1 MSEPLAITQDGPVV
15 RVRMTRP
22 DRRNAFDAALIA
34 ALTRAFTDA
43 PGRAGAR
50 VVVLEGEGPSF
61 SAGADLE
68 WMRAGLEL
76 SEAANEADALRLVAM
91 LDAIAGCPL
100 PVVARVHGHALG
112 GGAGL
117 VCAAD
122 IAVAADTL
130 KIGFTEVRLGI
141 IPAAISPFVV
151 RRIGAGHARA
161 LFLRGCAIGADEAF
175 RIGLV
180 NRVVPKAAL
189 MTEATNLLR
198 KMLANA
204 PLSLKYTI
212 EAVNAG
218 LDMSFEDAQDHEATL
233 FGVLCSTADKTE
245 GTSAFLEKRPA
256 KFQGR

>member
-1 MSEPLAITQDGPVV
+1 VSDPLAITQDGPVV
-15 RVRMTRP
+15 RIRMARP

-34 ALTRAFTDA
+34 ALTEAFDDA
-43 PGRAGAR
+43 PGRPDAR
-50 VVVLEGEGPSF
+50 VVVLDGEGPSF

-76 SEAANEADALRLVAM
+76 SEAANEADARRLVAM

-117 VCAAD
+117 VCTAD
-122 IAVAADTL
+122 IAIAADTL

-161 LFLRGCAIGADEAF
+161 LFLRGCVIGAEEAF

-180 NRVVPKAAL
+180 HGVVPVGDLDAAVDAVVADL
-189 MTEATNLLR
+189 LAGGPEALAETKLL
-198 KMLANA
+198 LDEVSA
-204 PLSLKYTI
+204 PAAPGAGPETARRI
-212 EAVNAG
+212 ARVRVRGEAQAG
-218 LDMSFEDAQDHEATL
+218 IR
-233 FGVLCSTADKTE
+233 
-245 GTSAFLEKRPA
+245 AFLQRETPPWR
-256 KFQGR
+256 

>member
-1 MSEPLAITQDGPVV
+1 VSEPLAITQDGPVV

-22 DRRNAFDAALIA
+22 DRRNAFDAALIS
-34 ALTRAFTDA
+34 ALTEAFTSA
-43 PGRAGAR
+43 PSRAGAR
-50 VVVLEGEGPSF
+50 VVVLEGEGASF

-68 WMRAGLEL
+68 WMRGSLEL

-100 PVVARVHGHALG
+100 PVVARAHGHALG

-122 IAVAADTL
+122 IAVASDTL

-180 NRVVPKAAL
+180 HAVASVDDLDAAVDAVVADLLAGGPGALAETKLLLDEVSAPAAPGAGPETARRIARVRVRD
-189 MTEATNLLR
+189 EAQ
-198 KMLANA
+198 
-204 PLSLKYTI
+204 
-212 EAVNAG
+212 AG
-218 LDMSFEDAQDHEATL
+218 IR
-233 FGVLCSTADKTE
+233 
-245 GTSAFLEKRPA
+245 AFLERGTPPW
-256 KFQGR
+256 R

>member
-1 MSEPLAITQDGPVV
+1 VSDPLAITQDGPVV
-15 RVRMTRP
+15 RIRMTRP

-34 ALTRAFTDA
+34 ALTDAFAGA
-43 PGRAGAR
+43 PAREGAR
-50 VVVLEGEGPSF
+50 VVVLEGDGPSF
-61 SAGADLE
+61 SAGADLQ

-91 LDAIAGCPL
+91 LDTIAGCPL

-117 VCAAD
+117 VCTAD
-122 IAVAADTL
+122 IAIAADTL

-161 LFLRGCAIGADEAF
+161 LFLRGAAIGADEAF

-180 NRVVPKAAL
+180 HGVAAADDLDAAVDAVTCDLLAGGPEALAETKRLLDEVSAPAAPGAGPETARRIARVRVRS
-189 MTEATNLLR
+189 EAQ
-198 KMLANA
+198 
-204 PLSLKYTI
+204 
-212 EAVNAG
+212 AG
-218 LDMSFEDAQDHEATL
+218 IR
-233 FGVLCSTADKTE
+233 
-245 GTSAFLEKRPA
+245 AFLEREKPPWR
-256 KFQGR
+256 

>member
-1 MSEPLAITQDGPVV
+1 VSEPLAITQDGPVV

-34 ALTRAFTDA
+34 ALTEAFIAA

-61 SAGADLE
+61 SAGADLD

-76 SEAANEADALRLVAM
+76 SQEANEADALRLVAM

-122 IAVAADTL
+122 IAVAADGL

-161 LFLRGCAIGADEAF
+161 LFLRGCAISADEAF

-180 NRVVPKAAL
+180 HAVAPVDDLDAAVDAVVADLLAGGPGALAETKLLLDEVSAPAAPGAGPETARRIARVRVRD
-189 MTEATNLLR
+189 EAQ
-198 KMLANA
+198 
-204 PLSLKYTI
+204 
-212 EAVNAG
+212 AG
-218 LDMSFEDAQDHEATL
+218 IR
-233 FGVLCSTADKTE
+233 
-245 GTSAFLEKRPA
+245 AFLERGTQPW
-256 KFQGR
+256 R

>member
-1 MSEPLAITQDGPVV
+1 VSEPLAITQDGPVV
-15 RVRMTRP
+15 RIRMTRP

-34 ALTRAFTDA
+34 ALTDAFGSVPA
-43 PGRAGAR
+43 RPGAR
-50 VVVLEGEGPSF
+50 VVVLDGEGASF

-76 SEAANEADALRLVAM
+76 SEEENEADALRLVAM

-117 VCAAD
+117 VCTAD
-122 IAVAADTL
+122 IAIASDTL
-130 KIGFTEVRLGI
+130 RIGFTEVRLGI

-161 LFLRGCAIGADEAF
+161 LFLRGCAINAAEAY

-180 NRVVPKAAL
+180 HGIAPIGELDTAVDAVVADLLAGGPEALAETKLLLDEVSAPAAPGAGPETARRISRVRVRD
-189 MTEATNLLR
+189 EAQ
-198 KMLANA
+198 
-204 PLSLKYTI
+204 
-212 EAVNAG
+212 AG
-218 LDMSFEDAQDHEATL
+218 IR
-233 FGVLCSTADKTE
+233 
-245 GTSAFLEKRPA
+245 AFLEREIPPW
-256 KFQGR
+256 R

>member
-1 MSEPLAITQDGPVV
+1 
-15 RVRMTRP
+15 MTRP

-34 ALTRAFTDA
+34 ALTDAFTAA
-43 PGRAGAR
+43 PARAGAR

-68 WMRAGLEL
+68 WMRASLEL

-117 VCAAD
+117 VCTAD
-122 IAVAADTL
+122 IAIAADSL

-180 NRVVPKAAL
+180 HGVATVADLDAAVDAAIADLLAGGPGALAETKLLLDEVSAPVAPGAGPETARRIARVRVRD
-189 MTEATNLLR
+189 EAQ
-198 KMLANA
+198 
-204 PLSLKYTI
+204 
-212 EAVNAG
+212 AG
-218 LDMSFEDAQDHEATL
+218 IR
-233 FGVLCSTADKTE
+233 
-245 GTSAFLEKRPA
+245 AFLERETPPW
-256 KFQGR
+256 R